1 MSRFSV
7 FLGILWNPGF
17 SSCYL
22 TYENC
27 NESSGFFNEVQAE
40 WTDLRNS
47 NGIKIRSF
55 YFANVQKLFR
65 KFLPEVENALRGANL
80 GSSKLNK

>member
-1 MSRFSV
+1 MNHQV
-7 FLGILWNPGF
+7 
-17 SSCYL
+17 
-22 TYENC
+22 
-27 NESSGFFNEVQAE
+27 FFNEVQAE

-80 GSSKLNK
+80 GF